1 MGLVAGD
8 WLQYDFTRGQSEE
21 AALRCAHL
29 MTSRLPECYGLRG
42 DTHPAQPRC
51 NINKN
56 KHCHCAADLR
66 YAQAFMGD
74 VVFNA
79 GGYRLCQRQRSRSQT
94 TTPSCVTQ
102 ATLLA
107 SARVKWSALAGKVT
121 TSSYSSC
128 VKVNQLS
135 QLKPASWAT
144 VAGQMKL
151 FVSEGNPHCLK
162 VLAALEVTG
171 VQCEVQCVNHEGKT
185 AWLAADTL
193 LI

>member
-8 WLQYDFTRGQSEE
+8 WLQYDFTRDQSEE

-29 MTSRLPECYGLRG
+29 RTPRLAERYGPRAE
-42 DTHPAQPRC
+42 THPAQPRC
-51 NINKN
+51 NVNKN
-56 KHCHCAADLR
+56 KRCHCAADLR
-66 YAQAFMGD
+66 YAQAFLGD

-79 GGYRLCQRQRSRSQT
+79 GSYRLCRRQRNRFKT
-94 TTPSCVTQ
+94 TTPSCVTE

-107 SARVKWSALAGKVT
+107 SARVKWSTLAGKVT
-121 TSSYSSC
+121 TSSYLSC

-135 QLKPASWAT
+135 QLKAAT
-144 VAGQMKL
+144 WPTGAGQMKL

-171 VQCEVQCVNHEGKT
+171 VQCEVQYVNHEGKT
-185 AWLAADTL
+185 AWLAANTL